1 MREARLFAVLVA
13 SCYPLY
19 ASAIRSA
26 GVRPAL
32 RHSACASGRCVPV
45 AARISL
51 ADEPRWQ
58 PLRRLR
64 RIVPRTHAKAK
75 LFRGAAAP
83 LRLVLPV
90 AAVLARCTAAFASA
104 GMGAAVVP
112 EAPISNRDLV
122 GRLLLW
128 AALFSTAALLAGA
141 ETAITT
147 LWPWKVKRLAEE
159 EGEGSAFAALQDD
172 ITKVLT
178 TALVGV
184 TFCTVYG
191 TALATEIAI
200 RLFGKSGIGYA
211 TVALTIATLVL
222 GEILPKSLA
231 VAHPERVARG
241 TLPLIK
247 FLNFFVYPVTVLM
260 GLVNRLVQS
269 VFSASDSESTAEAVT
284 QPELRIILSGAE
296 KSGALELYEQDMI
309 EGVLDMQ
316 STKVGQILTPRVEIE
331 AIQDTASLKE
341 LRTLSLKTKYSRIP
355 VYKETIDEI
364 IGVVLTREL
373 LDVMGRP
380 SADLDGIPVS
390 TIMEETSFCP
400 ESMTVMNALKEMR
413 RDRLHM
419 MVVVDEFGGT
429 SGVVTLED
437 ILETLVGEIYDED
450 DHEEVKEDLTSI
462 VEAEDGSFLI
472 DGTADLEVVC
482 EKLGFEVSEEDR
494 EDFLTISGYLCQ
506 QAGEIPETGDIILV
520 GELKFEIV
528 DADERRLLSV
538 RATRKTAP
546 VQQEEGAREEAGS
559 GDERKK
565 TWFP

>member
-1 MREARLFAVLVA
+1 
-13 SCYPLY
+13 
-19 ASAIRSA
+19 
-26 GVRPAL
+26 
-32 RHSACASGRCVPV
+32 
-45 AARISL
+45 
-51 ADEPRWQ
+51 
-58 PLRRLR
+58 
-64 RIVPRTHAKAK
+64 
-75 LFRGAAAP
+75 
-83 LRLVLPV
+83 
-90 AAVLARCTAAFASA
+90 
-104 GMGAAVVP
+104 MGAAVVP

-222 GEILPKSLA
+222 GEIVPKSLA

-565 TWFP
+565 TWVP

>member
-1 MREARLFAVLVA
+1 
-13 SCYPLY
+13 
-19 ASAIRSA
+19 
-26 GVRPAL
+26 
-32 RHSACASGRCVPV
+32 
-45 AARISL
+45 
-51 ADEPRWQ
+51 
-58 PLRRLR
+58 
-64 RIVPRTHAKAK
+64 
-75 LFRGAAAP
+75 
-83 LRLVLPV
+83 
-90 AAVLARCTAAFASA
+90 
-104 GMGAAVVP
+104 MGAAVVP
-112 EAPISNRDLV
+112 EVPLSTRDLL

-159 EGEGSAFAALQDD
+159 EGEDSPFSALQYD

-211 TVALTIATLVL
+211 TVALTIITLVL
-222 GEILPKSLA
+222 GEIVPKSLA
-231 VAHPERVARG
+231 VAHAERVARA

-247 FLNFFVYPVTVLM
+247 LLNFFVYPVTVLM
-260 GLVNRLVQS
+260 GLVNQLVLR
-269 VFSASDSESTAEAVT
+269 VFSASDSENTATAVT
-284 QPELRIILSGAE
+284 QPELRIILSGA
-296 KSGALELYEQDMI
+296 KQSGALELYEQDMI

-331 AIQDTASLKE
+331 AIQATASLEE
-341 LRTLSLKTKYSRIP
+341 LRKLSLKTKYSRIP
-355 VYKETIDEI
+355 VYKETVDEV
-364 IGVVLTREL
+364 IGVVLTSEL
-373 LDVMGRP
+373 LEVMGRP
-380 SADLDGIPVS
+380 SADLAGIQVS

-450 DHEEVKEDLTSI
+450 DDEEVKGDVTSI

-472 DGTADLEVVC
+472 DGTADLDAVC
-482 EKLGFEVSEEDR
+482 EKLGFEVSEEDM

-506 QAGEIPETGDIILV
+506 QAGEIPEKGDIILV
-520 GELKFEIV
+520 GELKFDIV

-538 RATRKTAP
+538 RATRKPAP
-546 VQQEEGAREEAGS
+546 VQQEEGVREEADS
-559 GDERKK
+559 GDGRRKM
-565 TWFP
+565 WL

>member
-1 MREARLFAVLVA
+1 
-13 SCYPLY
+13 
-19 ASAIRSA
+19 
-26 GVRPAL
+26 
-32 RHSACASGRCVPV
+32 
-45 AARISL
+45 
-51 ADEPRWQ
+51 
-58 PLRRLR
+58 
-64 RIVPRTHAKAK
+64 
-75 LFRGAAAP
+75 
-83 LRLVLPV
+83 
-90 AAVLARCTAAFASA
+90 
-104 GMGAAVVP
+104 MGAAVVP
-112 EAPISNRDLV
+112 QAPLSNRDLI

-159 EGEGSAFAALQDD
+159 EGEGSAFAELQDD

-178 TALVGV
+178 TALIGV

-222 GEILPKSLA
+222 GEIVPKSLA
-231 VAHPERVARG
+231 VAHAEQVARG

-247 FLNFFVYPVTVLM
+247 FLNLFVYPVTVLM
-260 GLVNRLVQS
+260 GLVNRLVLR
-269 VFSASDSESTAEAVT
+269 VFSASDSSENTAEAVT

-355 VYKETIDEI
+355 VYKENVDEI

-380 SADLDGIPVS
+380 SADLGGIPVS

-482 EKLGFEVSEEDR
+482 EKLGFEVSEQDR

-546 VQQEEGAREEAGS
+546 VQQEEGAGEEADSEDG
-559 GDERKK
+559 RKK

>member
-32 RHSACASGRCVPV
+32 RNSACASGRCVPV

-64 RIVPRTHAKAK
+64 RIVPRTHAKAR

-191 TALATEIAI
+191 TALATDIAI

-222 GEILPKSLA
+222 GEIVPKSLA

-247 FLNFFVYPVTVLM
+247 FLNLFVYPVTVLM

-355 VYKETIDEI
+355 VYKETVDEI

-546 VQQEEGAREEAGS
+546 VQLEEGAREEAGS
-559 GDERKK
+559 GDGRKK